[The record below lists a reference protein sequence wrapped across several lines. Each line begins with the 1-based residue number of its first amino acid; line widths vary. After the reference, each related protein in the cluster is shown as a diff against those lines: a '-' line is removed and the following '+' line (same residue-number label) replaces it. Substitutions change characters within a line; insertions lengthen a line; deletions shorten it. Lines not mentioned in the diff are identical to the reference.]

1 MMVSFLNFSVSV
13 RLKIL
18 PGLVFSII
26 VLLGFFSGSVTI
38 IDFELHIKGSFEK
51 LSNLKLSWLMV
62 SAITLLPDVSMLLSG
77 RNGALSSSFEKAPE
91 R

>member
-77 RNGALSSSFEKAPE
+77 GNGALSSSFEKAPE

>member
-1 MMVSFLNFSVSV
+1 
-13 RLKIL
+13 
-18 PGLVFSII
+18 
-26 VLLGFFSGSVTI
+26 
-38 IDFELHIKGSFEK
+38 
-51 LSNLKLSWLMV
+51 MV